1 MTQLKWL
8 VQPIMIFIFSII
20 TVAVSLILYIYWYVE
35 ISSGLK
41 TVIQKANLDPDQVL
55 APQTWV
61 VILILSILVGIILMG
76 TFKGLVAGIVMGL
89 IARKMNSVPLGI
101 AIGTLVGLGLALP
114 VAMMV
119 GQYFWEI
126 MLPGGLVGTI
136 VGYAT
141 QSFGVRP
148 KLPASG

>member
-41 TVIQKANLDPDQVL
+41 AVIQKANLDPDQVL

-76 TFKGLVAGIVMGL
+76 LFIIFVYHQK
-89 IARKMNSVPLGI
+89 
-101 AIGTLVGLGLALP
+101 TLQLYRL
-114 VAMMV
+114 
-119 GQYFWEI
+119 
-126 MLPGGLVGTI
+126 
-136 VGYAT
+136 
-141 QSFGVRP
+141 
-148 KLPASG
+148 

>member
-1 MTQLKWL
+1 MNKPLIGL
-8 VQPIMIFIFSII
+8 VLGGLLGIFDGLS
-20 TVAVSLILYIYWYVE
+20 AMASHPEDPE
-35 ISSGLK
+35 IRAG
-41 TVIQKANLDPDQVL
+41 I
-55 APQTWV
+55 
-61 VILILSILVGIILMG
+61 VGIILMG